1 MQQRIYAAVIA
12 LLSIVALALTNFPWA
27 DGRDVGFDFAWNGF
41 GRAEYLGQDVSSG
54 SLDDLSAAPLGL
66 WVLLACV
73 VALLAAAAT
82 AVPALAGPAGPLRW
96 VAALC
101 TSVAAAVPITVLADP
116 AVFLEGPFR
125 ATDSEAILRLDHYS
139 GIVSQIM
146 QSGTLI
152 ALIVVLFLTSAAC
165 VAAAVQVKR
174 VPTVTSTDP
183 PESETPRSER
193 SD

>member
-1 MQQRIYAAVIA
+1 MIA
-12 LLSIVALALTNFPWA
+12 LLSIVALALTNIPWA
-27 DGRDVGFDFAWNGF
+27 DGRDVGLDFAWNGF
-41 GRAEYLGQDVSSG
+41 GRAEYLGQDASG

-82 AVPALAGPAGPLRW
+82 AVPAFAGPAGPLRW

-101 TSVAAAVPITVLADP
+101 TSAAAAVPITVLADP
-116 AVFLEGPFR
+116 AAFLEGPFR
-125 ATDSEAILRLDHYS
+125 ATGSEAILRLDHYS

-183 PESETPRSER
+183 TESETPRSER